1 MAGWDTSTVSGISRP
16 FKALVLGSLLATA
29 GLLLSFP
36 PTELDLEES
45 FGLPVLFKLR
55 GPRPAPADV
64 VVVAID
70 KESAQALGPYS
81 EMARWPRA
89 LHARLTEGLV
99 QAGASVVIFD
109 LFFED
114 PSGEDDREF
123 AKVLDRAG
131 NVVLARYLARE
142 TVAVGGATRS
152 SNAQATVEQA
162 RPPLPLL
169 AAAAVASAPFPLP
182 KIPVTIS
189 QYWTFKPGAG
199 GMPSLPV
206 VAVQVAAA
214 DLYDDLLTLGARA
227 GQRLPRDLPRDRK
240 TLIASRHLE
249 DTMTALRDAFES
261 DVGAAGRIRDA
272 VVAMPATAR
281 RDGLAALVTMYSGPS
296 SRFLN
301 FYGPPGTIH
310 TIPYHRALREVVESP
325 ATFRGKAVFVGVSEH
340 LRPEQRDG
348 FHTVFSND
356 SGLDLSGVE
365 IAATAYANLRED
377 GHVRPVSRGL
387 HAAVVIG
394 AGLVLGVVG
403 TLLAPVM
410 AAAGIAVSG
419 ALYAATAYG
428 LFVASALWLPLA
440 VPVFVQAPLAL
451 FMTVAWWYA
460 DTSRERGRIRKLFS
474 YYLPD
479 HEINRLLGAVPGIT
493 SGSRRVYGICLSTDA
508 ERYTSVAE
516 ALDPDALAHF
526 LNSYYARL
534 FEPVK
539 RHGGMVSDVEGDGA
553 LAIWAAAAPDRELR
567 ARACRAACDIAR
579 AVDAFNAA
587 SPQFQLPT
595 RIGLHSGQMMLGN
608 VGAMDHYE
616 FRAVGDIVNT
626 AARIQELNKHL
637 GTRLLVSEEV
647 LEGLD
652 EFLTR
657 RLGTFLLAG
666 KTRPLV
672 IHELVCR
679 RAEADSD
686 QVLAVTQFGAALAEW
701 ERSDLGGATAA
712 FGKLVERCGDPA
724 SRFYL
729 ESCARYAARPTAEA
743 FDSVIRV
750 SRR

>member
-1 MAGWDTSTVSGISRP
+1 MSRP
-16 FKALVLGSLLATA
+16 SKALVLGSLLAAA
-29 GLLLSFP
+29 GLLLSFL

-45 FGLPVLFKLR
+45 FGLPLLFKLR
-55 GPRPAPADV
+55 GARPAPADV
-64 VVVAID
+64 VVVALD

-81 EMARWPRA
+81 EMSRWPRA
-89 LHARLTEGLV
+89 LHARLVEGLAR
-99 QAGASVVIFD
+99 AGASVVVFD

-123 AKVLDRAG
+123 ADVLGRAG

-142 TVAVGGATRS
+142 TVTVQGATGS
-152 SNAQATVEQA
+152 SKAQATVEQA

-182 KIPVTIS
+182 KIPVTMS

-214 DLYDDLLTLGARA
+214 DLYDDLMALWAHA
-227 GQRLPRDLPRDRK
+227 GQPPRDVPRDRK
-240 TLIASRHLE
+240 TLIAARHLE
-249 DTMTALRDAFES
+249 DALTSLRDAFES
-261 DVGAAGRIRDA
+261 DAGALERIRDA
-272 VVAMPATAR
+272 LVTMPSTAR
-281 RDGLAALVTMYSGPS
+281 RDRLAALVAMYSGPS

-301 FYGPPGTIH
+301 FYGPPGTIY
-310 TIPYHRALREVVESP
+310 TIPYHRALREVVDAP

-348 FHTVFSND
+348 FHTVFSSE

-377 GHVRPVSRGL
+377 GHVRPVSPSS

-394 AGLVLGVVG
+394 AGLMLGVAG

-410 AAAGIAVSG
+410 AATGIAIGG
-419 ALYAATAYG
+419 ALYAAAAYQ
-428 LFVASALWLPLA
+428 LFVTSALWLPLA
-440 VPVFVQAPLAL
+440 IPVFVQAPLAL
-451 FMTVAWWYA
+451 FMAVAWWYA

-474 YYLPD
+474 YYLPE
-479 HEINRLLGAVPGIT
+479 HEINRLLSEVPGIT
-493 SGSRRVYGICLSTDA
+493 TRSRLVYGICLSTDA
-508 ERYTSVAE
+508 ERYTTLAE
-516 ALDPDALAHF
+516 TLDPDALAPF
-526 LNSYYARL
+526 LNSYYASI

-553 LAIWAAAAPDRELR
+553 LAIWAAAAPDRDLR

-608 VGAMDHYE
+608 VGAVDHYE

-672 IHELVCR
+672 IHELICR
-679 RAEADSD
+679 HEEAEPG
-686 QVLAVTQFGAALAEW
+686 QILAVTQFGAALAEW
-701 ERSDLGGATAA
+701 ERCDLGQAAAA
-712 FGKLVERCGDPA
+712 FGEMVERCGDPA

-729 ESCARYAARPTAEA
+729 ESCERYAVRLSAEP